1 MRLIIQENDRKYL
14 YIGLI
19 ILIIC
24 LSVSYQVR
32 TASRHSEVIRE
43 KEKINTQQKDDIGNL
58 EGSVE
63 VLNTKAKKL
72 MLEADSLQA
81 SEEKFKQNYYATD
94 KKLKSTILSYDRSSD
109 ASKWRALS
117 KAIRE

>member
-1 MRLIIQENDRKYL
+1 MRLIIEQKEKDYL

-19 ILIIC
+19 ILIIG
-24 LSVSYQVR
+24 LSITYQVR
-32 TASRHSEVIRE
+32 TASDFDNSIKE
-43 KEKINTQQKDDIGNL
+43 KEKINTQQKGDIGNL
-58 EGSVE
+58 EGSVK
-63 VLNTKAKKL
+63 VLNTKAEKL

-94 KKLKSTILSYDRSSD
+94 KKLKATILFYNKSSD
-109 ASKWRALS
+109 DSKWRALS